1 MKRFMQYITE
11 VKSER
16 IKVYRLGSR
25 QDNLIGKNAA
35 SIEGVIK
42 FIDQQDRRG
51 IGTGSYISAYEV
63 EVMGGFG
70 KYASME
76 GSKDKSHTPN
86 ESGPLVGRDISGNP
100 NWQSVWYSFPKDG
113 SWKLVKKLKTRS
125 ISELDKETEKLK
137 IDDGFGNITKKW
149 ESLGWVKQKEV
160 AEKLFR

>member
-1 MKRFMQYITE
+1 
-11 VKSER
+11 
-16 IKVYRLGSR
+16 
-25 QDNLIGKNAA
+25 
-35 SIEGVIK
+35 
-42 FIDQQDRRG
+42 
-51 IGTGSYISAYEV
+51 
-63 EVMGGFG
+63 MGGFG

-76 GSKDKSHTPN
+76 GSRDKSHTPN

-113 SWKLVKKLKTRS
+113 SLKLGKKLKTRS

-137 IDDGFGNITKKW
+137 IDDGFGNIAKKW

>member
-1 MKRFMQYITE
+1 MKRFMQYISE
-11 VKSER
+11 AKSER

-51 IGTGSYISAYEV
+51 IGTGTFISAYEV

-76 GSKDKSHTPN
+76 GSRDNSHTPN
-86 ESGPLVGRDISGNP
+86 ENGPKVGRDITGNP

-113 SWKLVKKLKTRS
+113 SWNLIKKLRTRS
-125 ISELDKETEKLK
+125 ISELDRETQKLN
-137 IDDGFGNITKKW
+137 IDDGFGNIAMKW
-149 ESLGWVKQKEV
+149 ESLGWVKQKEI

>member
-1 MKRFMQYITE
+1 MQYVTE
-11 VKSER
+11 IKSER

-51 IGTGSYISAYEV
+51 IGTGTFISAYEV

-70 KYASME
+70 KYMSME

-86 ESGPLVGRDISGNP
+86 ENGPPVGRDISGNP
-100 NWQSVWYSFPKDG
+100 NWQSVWYYFPKDG
-113 SWKLVKKLKTRS
+113 
-125 ISELDKETEKLK
+125 
-137 IDDGFGNITKKW
+137 
-149 ESLGWVKQKEV
+149 
-160 AEKLFR
+160 

>member
-1 MKRFMQYITE
+1 MKGFMQYISE
-11 VKSER
+11 SKSEQ

-25 QDNLIGKNAA
+25 QDDLIGKNAA
-35 SIEGVIK
+35 SIEGIIK

-76 GSKDKSHTPN
+76 GSRDNSHNPN
-86 ESGPLVGRDISGNP
+86 ENGPPVGRDISGNP

-125 ISELDKETEKLK
+125 ISELDKETQKLK
-137 IDDGFGNITKKW
+137 KDDGFGNIATKW
-149 ESLGWVKQKEV
+149 ESLGWIKQKEV

>member
-1 MKRFMQYITE
+1 MQYVTE

-51 IGTGSYISAYEV
+51 SELEV
-63 EVMGGFG
+63 TYLIVMGGFG
-70 KYASME
+70 KYMSME

-86 ESGPLVGRDISGNP
+86 EVGPLVGRDISGNP
-100 NWQSVWYSFPKDG
+100 NWQSIWYSFPKDG

-137 IDDGFGNITKKW
+137 IDDGFGNIVSKVGKFR
-149 ESLGWVKQKEV
+149 LVKTERNCKTI
-160 AEKLFR
+160 

>member
-1 MKRFMQYITE
+1 MKGFMQYISE
-11 VKSER
+11 SKSER
-16 IKVYRLGSR
+16 ITVYRLGSR

-35 SIEGVIK
+35 SIEGIIK

-76 GSKDKSHTPN
+76 GSRDNSHNPN
-86 ESGPLVGRDISGNP
+86 ENGPPVGRDISGNP

-125 ISELDKETEKLK
+125 ISELDKETQKLK
-137 IDDGFGNITKKW
+137 KDDGFGNIATKW
-149 ESLGWVKQKEV
+149 ESLGWIKQKEV